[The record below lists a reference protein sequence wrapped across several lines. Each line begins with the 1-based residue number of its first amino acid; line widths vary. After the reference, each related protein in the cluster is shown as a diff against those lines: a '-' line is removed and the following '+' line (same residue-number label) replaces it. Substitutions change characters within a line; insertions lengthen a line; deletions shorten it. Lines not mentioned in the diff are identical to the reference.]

1 MNFVFFEKVL
11 EDRGLAVLI
20 VVSFLFLF
28 VIFGI
33 KWINRFFEK
42 RVKIDLAN
50 HSFFTKMDL
59 FKIAIEQVHVH
70 NELKKEMV
78 NDFFKL
84 SLTIFRN

>member
-1 MNFVFFEKVL
+1 MNLQFFGKIL

-20 VVSFLFLF
+20 VVCFLFLF
-28 VIFGI
+28 VIFGM

-42 RVKIDLAN
+42 KTKIDLAN

-59 FKIAIEQVHVH
+59 FKIVIEQIHVH
-70 NELKKEMV
+70 NELKKEMII
-78 NDFFKL
+78 DFFKL